1 MSIPVDLAELPEA
14 LTQRGLDCYLV
25 TLGGERPHIVAVT
38 VHWNGELLVAPAGGR
53 TAANVVVRS
62 GVSLLWP
69 ATADDPDRTL
79 LVDGTAR
86 ADSSQEVITIKPTSA
101 VFDLAAG
108 HTPVA

>member
-14 LTQRGLDCYLV
+14 LTERGMDCYLV
-25 TLGGERPHIVAVT
+25 TLGGERPHVVAVT
-38 VHWNGELLVAPAGGR
+38 VHWDGELLVAPTGGR

-62 GVSLLWP
+62 GVTLLWP
-69 ATADDPDRTL
+69 GTADPDRSL

-86 ADSSQEVITIKPTSA
+86 TDAGQEKVTIKPTSA
-101 VFDLAAG
+101 VIHLAQG